1 MESPRAGPQ
10 SPSEQQ
16 NCAQHAN
23 SSPSGG
29 KSSAISDE
37 LEMVRRARAAQ
48 QQEASGGAGAGGAD
62 FGHAS
67 SPTDAKTT
75 TSSGGS
81 GKKKLAKPKPPPLA
95 ANGDAISPRQANAAA
110 ANTTP
115 IKTLN
120 LNTGVA
126 ASNDEWSSTS
136 PRVAASP
143 RPSFVPAL
151 SLNGCAPGMAPSD
164 ASGYL
169 AALADGG
176 LSASLTPRGETP
188 RKNSSRGEAPPIN
201 GTPNGNALA
210 AAAKGGLKPINNKGA
225 TAGGAKQRPQQ
236 EQSDG
241 TSGAAAQPKHVP
253 QEEES
258 AMDAPSPMMNH
269 MPLPMEGKGAKERQ
283 GSRRPGDGSTGS
295 SSTSASSQPLRAT
308 PDKSMA
314 LGDGEDGDENEE
326 DADETDFVLAT
337 PRASSAKPTGAP
349 PTNGRLPSLSTSTA
363 ASSSQPGSIN
373 GAPPSLMLTPRG
385 GGRDIPVVESPRNAS
400 SSKPTS
406 GGSGAGLVLNARNV
420 MLTPRGTPMQQ
431 QSETLTPREPQRD
444 EEQGSSPALPLSLGL
459 PLDVSDSNPEDASLA
474 HRVESPRVSSS
485 SSSVTPGGVSMPALQ
500 LPGARDEM
508 DAQRAKQ
515 QKMADARARNQSK
528 QLAQQEDGPQQPLQ
542 PKGGGGAAPST
553 PDDSTMTEMTRTSFT
568 EDEAESFEVTVPE
581 GAQAGAVL
589 RLTLPSGE
597 LVEIPVPDGAVPGD
611 KLSFELSKSSLHAVE
626 MALSGEQII
635 FPGKVCK
642 GKRMKKLEGGMHGGP
657 VFEVVVPSGWLSG
670 FHTHFQAQLGEVVA
684 AIPVPDSCEPK
695 AVIHVEAPKG
705 TSKVD
710 VVIPD
715 DATPG
720 SQFVANVGGQ
730 LVNVPCPPHM
740 RPGQTLSVAVA
751 GDSALELGE
760 VKVVKPGKSKPMTKG
775 RHLVSPLRIGGSP
788 ASGPGSGDGSGSAR
802 RKGKSP
808 PMAPTYEM
816 HNFDNAP
823 APASSGQHSS
833 RGRAASPR
841 PDSPGRAASPR
852 NSARGAPKPK
862 RSSSP
867 MKLGAAL
874 LGGGGGKKKSS

>member
-1 MESPRAGPQ
+1 MRAAR
-10 SPSEQQ
+10 QQ
-16 NCAQHAN
+16 Q
-23 SSPSGG
+23 PERRE
-29 KSSAISDE
+29 SSAISDE

-143 RPSFVPAL
+143 RPSCVPAL

-241 TSGAAAQPKHVP
+241 TSGAAAQQSMCRRRRRARWTPEPHDEP
-253 QEEES
+253 H
-258 AMDAPSPMMNH
+258 AIAYGG
-269 MPLPMEGKGAKERQ
+269 EGRKERQ

-363 ASSSQPGSIN
+363 ASSSQPGSID

-385 GGRDIPVVESPRNAS
+385 GGRDIPVV
-400 SSKPTS
+400 
-406 GGSGAGLVLNARNV
+406 
-420 MLTPRGTPMQQ
+420 
-431 QSETLTPREPQRD
+431 
-444 EEQGSSPALPLSLGL
+444 
-459 PLDVSDSNPEDASLA
+459 
-474 HRVESPRVSSS
+474 RV
-485 SSSVTPGGVSMPALQ
+485 
-500 LPGARDEM
+500 
-508 DAQRAKQ
+508 
-515 QKMADARARNQSK
+515 
-528 QLAQQEDGPQQPLQ
+528 
-542 PKGGGGAAPST
+542 AA
-553 PDDSTMTEMTRTSFT
+553 EC
-568 EDEAESFEVTVPE
+568 
-581 GAQAGAVL
+581 L
-589 RLTLPSGE
+589 L
-597 LVEIPVPDGAVPGD
+597 
-611 KLSFELSKSSLHAVE
+611 
-626 MALSGEQII
+626 
-635 FPGKVCK
+635 
-642 GKRMKKLEGGMHGGP
+642 
-657 VFEVVVPSGWLSG
+657 
-670 FHTHFQAQLGEVVA
+670 FQAYLWW
-684 AIPVPDSCEPK
+684 
-695 AVIHVEAPKG
+695 
-705 TSKVD
+705 
-710 VVIPD
+710 
-715 DATPG
+715 
-720 SQFVANVGGQ
+720 
-730 LVNVPCPPHM
+730 
-740 RPGQTLSVAVA
+740 
-751 GDSALELGE
+751 
-760 VKVVKPGKSKPMTKG
+760 
-775 RHLVSPLRIGGSP
+775 
-788 ASGPGSGDGSGSAR
+788 
-802 RKGKSP
+802 
-808 PMAPTYEM
+808 
-816 HNFDNAP
+816 
-823 APASSGQHSS
+823 
-833 RGRAASPR
+833 
-841 PDSPGRAASPR
+841 
-852 NSARGAPKPK
+852 
-862 RSSSP
+862 
-867 MKLGAAL
+867 
-874 LGGGGGKKKSS
+874 